1 MCGFIHSTLV
11 TMPENF
17 TGLVSSYSAAK
28 EWWARMGSVPRA
40 KPSTRAANDTT
51 RTDHVFISR
60 PPDNGRI
67 SRVALPAQ
75 GVDPIT
81 RSGTILLQVLNKA
94 FMNRSFDVHIASVH
108 SNVLPQ
114 SSWRKIQAVR
124 VERKI

>member
-11 TMPENF
+11 TTPEKF

-28 EWWARMGSVPRA
+28 EWWARMGSAPRA
-40 KPSTRAANDTT
+40 RPSTRKANDTT

-67 SRVALPAQ
+67 SRLPLPAQ
-75 GVDPIT
+75 GVDPIA
-81 RSGTILLQVLNKA
+81 RSRTILLAVLNKP
-94 FMNRSFDVHIASVH
+94 FMNRSFDVHIASVY

-114 SSWRKIQAVR
+114 SS
-124 VERKI
+124 